1 MQMKTVIAGVQ
12 FLFIGVVL
20 FVLTGCLPPGADDPL
35 DFSTPSL
42 SLRGAPFD
50 VDEATLTVSGT
61 GMSTIEEP
69 LDPDESSITLEIPAG
84 SSRTFEISINNETSA
99 FSGIETAN
107 LESDTSVDI
116 SIDVEMND
124 LKLIVIDRNNER
136 LIQMNDMS
144 GSGWTEK
151 NALDYSLF
159 TDLLITNDVD
169 YDQYGRIYTTVTD
182 TGSNIFSIVRINS
195 IGEID
200 KDFRISA
207 PNLSTPS
214 IYALAIDRNN
224 SLIYY
229 SYGNGT
235 GETVVKADYSGNI
248 ITTYNSGLF
257 FGAGIQGLTVDPDGY
272 VHIVYDP
279 NGDGQALEKLD
290 PSGSGQ
296 IVAYNEMMYGAFD
309 VQYMDGYLYFVGYDV
324 DGQFNTIPLVY
335 RLPVNYNAATSP
347 ATLDGN
353 PNDVEDTFW
362 GALRFLASIDG
373 SLYIIDDDA
382 FEARIIKI
390 DDITGA
396 GWESFQATDI
406 GKSPFN
412 FIGGQT

>member
-1 MQMKTVIAGVQ
+1 MKTVIGGVQ
-12 FLFIGVVL
+12 FLSIGVVL
-20 FVLTGCLPPGADDPL
+20 FVLSGCLPPGADDPL

-42 SLRGAPFD
+42 SLKGAPFD
-50 VDEATLTVSGT
+50 VDEASLTVSGP
-61 GMSTIEEP
+61 GMSTIEET
-69 LDPDESSITLEIPAG
+69 LDPGESSITLEIPAG

-99 FSGIETAN
+99 FGGTETAD
-107 LESDTSVDI
+107 LESGMSVDV

-124 LKLIVIDRNNER
+124 LKLIVIDRFNER
-136 LIQMNDMS
+136 LVQLDDMT
-144 GSGWTEK
+144 GAGWTEK
-151 NALDYSLF
+151 EALDYSLF

-182 TGSNIFSIVRINS
+182 TGTNIFSIVRINS
-195 IGEID
+195 IGELD
-200 KDFRISA
+200 EDFRISA

-214 IYALAIDRNN
+214 IYALAVDRNN
-224 SLIYY
+224 NFIYY
-229 SYGNGT
+229 TYGNGT

-248 ITTYNSGLF
+248 LTTYDSGLF
-257 FGAGIQGLTVDPDGY
+257 FSDGGPGIQGLAVDPDGY
-272 VHIVYDP
+272 VHIAYDP
-279 NGDGQALEKLD
+279 LGDGRAVEKLD

-309 VQYMDGYLYFVGYDV
+309 AQYKDGYLYFVGYDF
-324 DGQFNTIPLVY
+324 DSFEIPLVY
-335 RLPVNYNAATSP
+335 RLPVNYNATTSP
-347 ATLDGN
+347 DTLDGN

-362 GALRFLASIDG
+362 GALRFLVSLDG

-382 FEARIIKI
+382 FEARIIKF

-412 FIGGQT
+412 FINPDD